1 MSRKIRRAIIV
12 GYPDLALKALFLR
25 YAVTPVPTAL
35 EIAAMLL
42 FNPLLMMA
50 QTKVSMQCTP
60 QPGEIVAA
68 AIAGEIK
75 LDAAHPAT
83 EWQQASPV
91 TFCSDWQGKN
101 PDPERQTQVRV
112 LWSAKTLYLRF
123 ECRYRELTVFTDS
136 DPNGRR
142 DHLWDRDVAEA
153 FLQPDPTRER
163 YYKEFEVSP
172 NGMWI
177 DLDISPEPRADL
189 KSGLQHSVVLDER
202 AKTWVAELAIP
213 IKALT
218 TKFDPKALWRA
229 NFYRVEGAK
238 EPRRYLAWQPT
249 GTPEP
254 NFHVPSA
261 FGRLRF
267 AAP

>member
-1 MSRKIRRAIIV
+1 M
-12 GYPDLALKALFLR
+12 GYPDLALKPLFLR
-25 YAVTPVPTAL
+25 YAVTPVPIFLKTAV
-35 EIAAMLL
+35 IVL
-42 FNPLLMMA
+42 FSPLLMMA
-50 QTKVSMQCTP
+50 QTKDSMQCAP

-83 EWQQASPV
+83 EWQKATPV

-101 PDPERQTQVRV
+101 PDPERQTEVRV

-123 ECRYRELTVFTDS
+123 ECRYRELYVFDDS

-142 DHLWDRDVAEA
+142 DQLWDRDVAEA
-153 FLQPDPTRER
+153 FLQPDSTRER

-177 DLDISPEPRADL
+177 DLDISPGPRADL
-189 KSGLQHSVVLDER
+189 KSGLQHSSVLDEK
-202 AKTWVAELAIP
+202 AKTWAAELAIP

-218 TKFDPKALWRA
+218 GNFDPKAAWRA

-238 EPRRYLAWQPT
+238 EPRAYMAWQPT

-261 FGRLRF
+261 FGQLRF